1 MTQYI
6 LLIASIVSLSIGSI
20 YANLPYQFND
30 VGINN
35 TIGTKINAP
44 LIFTDEFNKE
54 VDLNDIVSEKPSIIN
69 FVYLN
74 CPLLCHLLL
83 DGLVSIMN
91 DSQYSIQKDYQII
104 SISIDP
110 NESNTNLKKH
120 KEKYNKKTNAGENW
134 LFLKGTEANIKKI
147 TSLLGYRYKYIKRT
161 NDYAH
166 PSVLYFYNGKLTNYL
181 EGVSYFKNQFDYSIM
196 QTKATQT
203 IKEKI
208 ITFCYYFDP
217 DNQTYSFYLF
227 NLMRAAC
234 LLTVLIIGIF
244 ILKIYMKEKS
254 HGHH

>member
-35 TIGTKINAP
+35 TIGAKINAP

-74 CPLLCHLLL
+74 CPLLCNLLL
-83 DGLVSIMN
+83 DGLTNVIEE
-91 DSQYSIQKDYQII
+91 SQYTIQNDYQVIT
-104 SISIDP
+104 ISIDP
-110 NESNTNLKKH
+110 EESNQNLKQY
-120 KEKYNKKTNAGENW
+120 KELYQTKTKSGDNW
-134 LFLKGTEANIKKI
+134 LFLKGTKESIQTI
-147 TSLLGYRYKYIKRT
+147 TNLFGYKYKYIKRT

-166 PSVLYFYNGKLTNYL
+166 ASVLYFYNGKLTNYL
-181 EGVSYFKNQFDYSIM
+181 EGVSYLKNQFDYSIM
-196 QTKATQT
+196 QTKTTQT

-217 DNQTYSFYLF
+217 DNQTYSFYIF
-227 NLMRAAC
+227 NLMRVAC